1 MSAEAVK
8 SKAEKKEDGEWNVI
22 AAGWAYGL
30 VFAGEEGL
38 MCVCVCVFVC
48 IFVCVCLCV
57 SRMVCAAR
65 NVDVCCRCRDGAWC
79 MCVGRG
85 AALDST
91 HPHPQMLRFI
101 PAASGRERLLGL

>member
-38 MCVCVCVFVC
+38 MCVCVCVSVGWC
-48 IFVCVCLCV
+48 ALQEMWMCAVGVETVHGACV
-57 SRMVCAAR
+57 SAVEPRSIPRTHTHKCY
-65 NVDVCCRCRDGAWC
+65 DSYLQP
-79 MCVGRG
+79 VGVS
-85 AALDST
+85 DC
-91 HPHPQMLRFI
+91 
-101 PAASGRERLLGL
+101 